1 MRGVIRVLLIV
12 LLVIMASSVGAQDE
26 LVVEPIDVPQFAL
39 SSVVPQGWT
48 ALGNGLFSRAAQPS
62 EEDFTLFVLQSAPLA
77 PATLM
82 SALLPQLRLSEAPEP
97 VETIT
102 NDFAEWTRYEI
113 TVEGNGITV
122 AVDFAITNV
131 NNVTYLV
138 MLQSAPQER
147 DVLYTQAFLP
157 AVDALRPLV
166 AEAEVVP
173 YRVEEVTFTNG
184 DVTLSGTLTLPET
197 EGRHPAVVLMT
208 GSGPQTRD
216 EEVIGGFPIFK
227 QIADAFTRAGIAV
240 LRYDDRGVGESGGV
254 YEEAS
259 LSDFAADGQAAV
271 DYLKTRADINTDEV
285 GLLGHSE
292 GGMYAAK
299 IGANPDSDVAFIIL
313 MASPT
318 VDGMAVLIEQNRRIL
333 ELSGQSQEQIDAQIR
348 YLEAL
353 YPLAIARDW
362 EAARQVTYDAVLEQF
377 TMLSAEEQA
386 AIGDAEARAE
396 QQADAF
402 IAGYGQEWFA
412 SMLEYDPAPDF
423 AAVTVPMLALF
434 GGKDVQV
441 IAEQNIAPLEAIIA
455 DNADADI
462 TIVTLPN
469 ANHLF
474 QEAIT
479 GNADEY
485 TALPLAFTADFLPTM
500 IEWLTARVTVVE

>member
-26 LVVEPIDVPQFAL
+26 LVLEPIDVPQFAL
-39 SSVVPQGWT
+39 SGVIPQGWT
-48 ALGNGLFSRAAQPS
+48 TLGNGLFSRAAQPS
-62 EEDFTLFVLQSAPLA
+62 EEDFTLIALQSAPLA

-82 SALLPQLRLSEAPEP
+82 GALLPQLGLSEAPEA

-102 NDFAEWTRYEI
+102 NDFAEWTRYEV
-113 TVEGNGITV
+113 TVEGNGISV
-122 AVDFAITNV
+122 VVDFAISNV

-138 MLQSAPQER
+138 MLQSTPEEH
-147 DVLYTQAFLP
+147 DVLYAQAFLP
-157 AVDALRPLV
+157 ALDALRPLV
-166 AEAEVVP
+166 EEVEVLP

-227 QIADAFTRAGIAV
+227 RIADAFTRAGIAV
-240 LRYDDRGVGESGGV
+240 LRYDDRGVGASGGV

-271 DYLKTRADINTDEV
+271 AYLKTRDDINTDEV

-318 VDGMAVLIEQNRRIL
+318 VDGFAVLVEQNRIIL
-333 ELSGQSQEQIDAQIR
+333 DLSGQSQEFVDSQIS

-362 EAARQVTYDAVLEQF
+362 EAARQLTYDTLLQQY
-377 TMLSAEEQA
+377 TLLSAEEQA
-386 AIGDAEARAE
+386 SVSDPEAYAT

-423 AAVTVPMLALF
+423 ALATGSILAVF

-441 IAEQNIAPLEAIIA
+441 PVGQNVPPLEAILA

-474 QEAIT
+474 QEAVT
-479 GNADEY
+479 GNTDEY
-485 TALPLAFTADFLPTM
+485 TALPLEFTADFLPTM
-500 IEWLTARVTVVE
+500 LEWLTPRVTIIE